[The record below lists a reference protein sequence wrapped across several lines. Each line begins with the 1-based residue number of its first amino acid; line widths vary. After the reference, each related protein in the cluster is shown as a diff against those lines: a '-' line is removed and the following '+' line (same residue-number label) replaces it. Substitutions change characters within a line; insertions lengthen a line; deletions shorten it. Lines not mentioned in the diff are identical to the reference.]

1 MIVTS
6 VIIIRNFR
14 SSKIVVTNIDYSKRM
29 DFSSSFTQFYDK
41 NLNYVYRYISY
52 RIQDKNLVA
61 DLTSTVFEKALNAYR
76 NYDERKASPQTWLIT
91 IARNTLT
98 DYFRESARKQTVAL
112 DAAMQV

>member
-1 MIVTS
+1 M
-6 VIIIRNFR
+6 
-14 SSKIVVTNIDYSKRM
+14 TNIDYSKRM